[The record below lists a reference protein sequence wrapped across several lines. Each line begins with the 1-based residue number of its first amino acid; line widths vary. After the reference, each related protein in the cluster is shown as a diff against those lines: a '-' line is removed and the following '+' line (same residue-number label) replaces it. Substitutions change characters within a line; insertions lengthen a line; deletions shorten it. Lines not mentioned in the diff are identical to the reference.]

1 MIFVLDMLIA
11 ASVAWFAM
19 RRDTEAAEMG
29 MGLDIIDSSADY
41 NAFMYDIENEKGTNK
56 HPKGGDL
63 LVTNLDLNQYDTIFK
78 AQNVYTPAFAQIKIK
93 ATETTDRDGTLLIT
107 ITREMPTVE
116 DDEEENGEENGE
128 ESGEE
133 SGEEGEELETE
144 TESQEGKLD
153 MYSSSVIRFTA
164 FVDPSRD
171 ESDEEITDPDALY
184 KHISTEKRFEAV
196 EDYKGNERDDSK
208 TFVLVIGEGEGHTH
222 DKVDSITL
230 AVPYTSSDWYPD
242 SEGNDILIAYLYI
255 TYDVQLIECF
265 MSENTSGGISLD
277 DNVYYFKNDMKRITI
292 SYAD

>member
-1 MIFVLDMLIA
+1 MILVLDMLIA

-41 NAFMYDIENEKGTNK
+41 KAFMYDVENERGTNQ

-63 LVTNLDLNQYDTIFK
+63 LVTNLDLNQYDTIFR
-78 AQNVYTPAFAQIKIK
+78 AQNVHTPAFAQIKIK
-93 ATETTDRDGTLLIT
+93 ASESTDKDGTLLIT
-107 ITREMPTVE
+107 ITRGIPVE
-116 DDEEENGEENGE
+116 EEDEENGEENGE

-133 SGEEGEELETE
+133 VEELENE

-153 MYSSSVIRFTA
+153 MYSSSVVRFTA

-171 ESDEEITDPDALY
+171 ENGKEITDPDALY
-184 KHISTEKRFEAV
+184 KHISTEKRFEDV
-196 EDYKGNERDDSK
+196 EDYIGNERDDSK
-208 TFVLVIGEGEGHTH
+208 TFVIVIGEGEGHTH

-230 AVPYTSSDWYPD
+230 TVPYTSSDWYPD

-277 DNVYYFKNDMKRITI
+277 DNIYYFHNDMKRITI

>member
-1 MIFVLDMLIA
+1 MILVLDMLIA

-41 NAFMYDIENEKGTNK
+41 KAFMYDVENERGTNQ

-63 LVTNLDLNQYDTIFK
+63 LVTNLDLNQYDTIFR
-78 AQNVYTPAFAQIKIK
+78 AQNVHTPAFAQIKIK
-93 ATETTDRDGTLLIT
+93 ASESTDKDGTLLIT

-133 SGEEGEELETE
+133 VEELETE

-153 MYSSSVIRFTA
+153 MYSSSVVRFTA

-171 ESDEEITDPDALY
+171 ENDEEITDPDALY
-184 KHISTEKRFEAV
+184 KHISTEKRFEDV

-242 SEGNDILIAYLYI
+242 SDGNDILIAYLYI

-277 DNVYYFKNDMKRITI
+277 DNIYYFHNDMKRITI